1 MFGFIFSPPNIISIY
16 LRISTQTTN
25 YIMYT
30 PFALCGNVSMPLQWT
45 RILSM
50 SVTGA
55 GSFTPVPLVE
65 QYFTSNV
72 FIKAGSVQGFYI
84 TLNEVGEHD
93 INSPRP
99 PLIFHILLF

>member
-1 MFGFIFSPPNIISIY
+1 
-16 LRISTQTTN
+16 
-25 YIMYT
+25 MYT

-84 TLNEVGEHD
+84 TLNEVGEHN

-99 PLIFHILLF
+99 PPPHFSHLTLLNINFMYPFISYSPRF